1 MHMSRM
7 IDWPRAAMA
16 AVLTATSVGAA
27 AHVEYYDLNQGVQVR
42 DLTAAGRAVS
52 TGQYGANPVF
62 SGPGATGLVTTS
74 NRPLINATS
83 WTAANQ
89 ITTTVGAFSNVA
101 FSAALSTAT
110 VRVDDVTDNGWGAG
124 TRAILGD
131 SHRVDFFNFRLT
143 ERSTVTIDWVVSDD
157 FGNFFDGAFSLYAGV
172 LAYQGHDN
180 ALDQLNPKTG
190 FPPSRVQNALDAGGV
205 VDAQGIASAFRNTR
219 TNTVDYA
226 GQFNAVNDW
235 GQSSSS
241 GHWSN
246 VDFLAAVNG
255 NNPAAGFA
263 SNAAGTRETLV
274 IDLDAGNYTI
284 AASGALGAVG
294 FGPVSASFGL
304 SGLNGQ
310 LDFRAQAVVTTV
322 PLPAP
327 GLLLGGALTLLAAS
341 RRRACRA
348 A

>member
-1 MHMSRM
+1 MKMLRS
-7 IDWPRAAMA
+7 IDCLRAAA
-16 AVLTATSVGAA
+16 AAALTVVSVSAL
-27 AHVEYYDLNQGVQVR
+27 AHVEYYDLNQGVQIR
-42 DLTAAGRAVS
+42 DLTPAGRVVS
-52 TGQYGANPVF
+52 TAQYGANPAF
-62 SGPGATGLVTTS
+62 SGAGATGLVTAS
-74 NRPLINATS
+74 NRPLTDPGS
-83 WTAANQ
+83 WTNANQ
-89 ITTTVGAFSNVA
+89 ITTAVGSFSDVQ

-110 VRVDDVTDNGWGAG
+110 VLVNDVTDNGWGAG

-143 ERSTVTIDWVVSDD
+143 ERSTVTIDWVVSDA

-190 FPPSRVQNALDAGGV
+190 FPPTRVQNALDAGGV

-226 GQFNAVNDW
+226 GQFNALNDW
-235 GQSSSS
+235 GQSDSS
-241 GHWSN
+241 GRWSN
-246 VDFLAAVNG
+246 IDFLAAVNA
-255 NNPAAGFA
+255 NNPSAGFA
-263 SNAAGTRETLV
+263 TEAAGTRETLV

-294 FGPVSASFGL
+294 FGPVAASFNL
-304 SGLNGQ
+304 SGLRGR
-310 LDFRAQAVVTTV
+310 LDYRAQAVTPTTV

-327 GLLLGGALTLLAAS
+327 AALFGIALAALTT
-341 RRRACRA
+341 RRRARA
-348 A
+348 RR